1 MPSCEAVRPARCP
14 CCRVESRPIGS
25 RVVVVGH
32 GVVERQVLGPAAARG
47 VPMLQLLRVR
57 RYRCRSCTAV
67 LLVGPRG
74 LVPGRW
80 YGAGAIGVALT
91 RFALGET
98 HAAVR
103 GAVSPLRWQ
112 GVAATERWVTL
123 SRWID
128 AVEAGRLLGIR
139 VPAGLG
145 RRGVAEHA
153 ARVLA
158 ARADGLLQA
167 DRLAAAFEGASAA
180 A

>member
-1 MPSCEAVRPARCP
+1 M
-14 CCRVESRPIGS
+14 ESRPIGG

-32 GVVERQVLGPAAARG
+32 GVVERQVLGPVAAHG
-47 VPMLQLLRVR
+47 VPMQQLLQVR

-67 LLVGPRG
+67 LVDGPRG
-74 LVPGRW
+74 LVAGRW
-80 YGAGAIGVALT
+80 YGAGAIGVALA

-103 GAVSPLRWQ
+103 RAVSPLRWQ
-112 GVAATERWVTL
+112 GIAATERWITL
-123 SRWID
+123 VRWLD
-128 AVEAGRLLGIR
+128 AVEAGRLLDIR
-139 VPAGLG
+139 IPVGLG

-158 ARADGLLQA
+158 ARADRLLHA
-167 DRLAAAFEGASAA
+167 DRLAGAFEGASAA